1 MGPVYILAAA
11 LVVAFLAFLGIKLA
25 RMISKEGFQ
34 TMKNIDD
41 LSAFGDDALI
51 SKICPNN
58 GVFIGRVFFPSTTDI
73 KKAEE
78 LIKPLL
84 DKLPFDE
91 KKAEEILKT
100 LNVKIS
106 WLCYSSGISNVDS
119 VFNTDP
125 KTSPSGLMILAP
137 KGSTVKFY
145 SNKDAKGSL
154 VFTFDTS
161 NSVKPVSSLECSS
174 DAICSDPNSKEFY
187 NLQFSS
193 VNITVPT
200 NNSGRPNHYISFG
213 SSPSPASC
221 PTLSPAAAAAVAAVE
236 AKEKENELKAA
247 AIADATSKAISKS
260 VMSSIS
266 DPDFGSAT
274 GSSLT
279 SDSDGNMVSLSC
291 PSGDKPKIT
300 FVRNTRNAIPS
311 SVDTNTL
318 GGVRAANR
326 SSSYSFP
333 DSSPAEAIGYGRD
346 KKCSDS
352 SDSCSTGAIGYG
364 TGGGYNFNP
373 EKDC

>member
-1 MGPVYILAAA
+1 MGPVYILAVA
-11 LVVAFLAFLGIKLA
+11 LLVAFLAFLGIKLA
-25 RMISKEGFQ
+25 RMISKEGFE

-73 KKAEE
+73 IKAEE

-161 NSVKPVSSLECSS
+161 NSVKPVSSLECPT
-174 DAICSDPNSKEFY
+174 DAICTDPKSKIFY

-200 NNSGRPNHYISFG
+200 NNSGRINHYNWFG
-213 SSPSPASC
+213 SSPSPPSPASC

-236 AKEKENELKAA
+236 AKEKENAAKAA

-260 VMSSIS
+260 VMNSIS
-266 DPDFGSAT
+266 DPNFGSAT
-274 GSSLT
+274 GATLT

-291 PSGDKPKIT
+291 PSGDKPKIS
-300 FVRNTRNAIPS
+300 FVRNTKNAIPT

-318 GGVRAANR
+318 SGVKPANR
-326 SSSYSFP
+326 MPSDSCP
-333 DSSPAEAIGYGRD
+333 ESSPAP
-346 KKCSDS
+346 
-352 SDSCSTGAIGYG
+352 AIGYG
-364 TGGGYNFNP
+364 TGGGYYFDP